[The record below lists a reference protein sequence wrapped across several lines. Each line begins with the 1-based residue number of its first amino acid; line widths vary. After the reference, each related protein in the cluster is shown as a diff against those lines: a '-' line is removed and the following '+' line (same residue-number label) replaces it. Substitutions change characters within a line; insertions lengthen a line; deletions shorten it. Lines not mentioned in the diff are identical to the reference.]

1 MSMDME
7 NMLQSV
13 LGNPEAMEKIM
24 AMAQS
29 LGASQ
34 PPPQQ
39 EESSFEMPD
48 MEMIQK
54 MASLAGQSS
63 IDPNQRAL
71 IAALRPYIGSH
82 RLRRLERAMQAA
94 KMAGLATGLMQKSI

>member
-54 MASLAGQSS
+54 MATLAGQSS

>member
-13 LGNPEAMEKIM
+13 LGNPDAMEKIM

-34 PPPQQ
+34 PQPSPQ
-39 EESSFEMPD
+39 EEPAFEMPD
-48 MEMIQK
+48 MEH
-54 MASLAGQSS
+54 QSAVY
-63 IDPNQRAL
+63 DR
-71 IAALRPYIGSH
+71 
-82 RLRRLERAMQAA
+82 
-94 KMAGLATGLMQKSI
+94 K